1 MRADRLLRVL
11 FALQARDAVT
21 AAELAAELE
30 VSVATA
36 RRDLEALSAAGVP
49 VYPQRGRGGGWR
61 LLGGARTNLTGLT
74 EPEATALF
82 ALLGQTRGAPAE
94 AGAAIRKLLQA
105 LPASFREGAE
115 RAIAS
120 TVRDDVP
127 WGEAPVDAPELLPVL
142 QAAVAHGRVV
152 SLAYASVDGS
162 PHWVDVA
169 PLGVAARGT
178 RWYLLAHRRGMGRHD
193 EPRLYRVDR
202 IRSATPRDEVVPR
215 DAGFDLAAAW
225 RRASERIEGLRG
237 AVAATVVVEAAAT
250 EALLRLFGAQ
260 ATVLGAADGGRTIV
274 EARAH
279 TAQALAEQLAGWA
292 AVTEVIGPQQVR
304 DELARLGARLVAR
317 YATGAGLTG

>member
-11 FALQARDAVT
+11 FALQSRDAVT
-21 AAELAAELE
+21 AAELATELE

-74 EPEATALF
+74 QPEATALF
-82 ALLGQTRGAPAE
+82 ALLGQTRAAPVE

-120 TVRDDVP
+120 TVREDAD
-127 WGEAPVDAPELLPVL
+127 WGENPAAAPELVPVL
-142 QAAVAHGRVV
+142 QAAVAHGRVL
-152 SLAYASVDGS
+152 SLAHGAADAVE
-162 PHWVDVA
+162 VA
-169 PLGVAARGT
+169 PLGVAIRGR
-178 RWYLLAHRRGMGRHD
+178 RWYLLAHRRGMARHE
-193 EPRLYRVDR
+193 EPRLYRIDR
-202 IRSATPRDEVVPR
+202 IRAATPLDQVVPR
-215 DAGFDLAAAW
+215 DPAFDLNAAW

-237 AVAATVVVEAAAT
+237 SVAAIVQVDPAAA
-250 EALLRLFGAQ
+250 EALLTLFGAQ
-260 ATVLGAADGGRTIV
+260 ATALGTADDGRTIV

-279 TAQALAEQLAGWA
+279 SVQALAEQLAGWA
-292 AVTEVIGPQQVR
+292 AVAEVIRPREVR
-304 DELARLGARLVAR
+304 DDLAKLGALLVDR